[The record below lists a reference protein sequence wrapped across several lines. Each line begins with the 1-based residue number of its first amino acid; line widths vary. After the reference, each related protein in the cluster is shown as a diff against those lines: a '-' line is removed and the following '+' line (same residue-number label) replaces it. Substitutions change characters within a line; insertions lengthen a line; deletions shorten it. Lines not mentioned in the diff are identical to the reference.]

1 MTLELSFI
9 LLTVLLAALVLA
21 LALSLLR
28 LSLSKGGTNRE
39 NPPTAPDSSE
49 NVKGAEPLS
58 LRRARLLEHERAP
71 DLLKELAVQFEKDF
85 NLEFAEFSLG
95 DIDAKEIN
103 SHRGAK
109 THRRRIEFAGG
120 MTGSFEWTER
130 PGAKLSEERIDEVAQ
145 ITRAYM
151 ANLNK
156 MQEYKR
162 QAIRDPLTGLFNA
175 AYFRTRL
182 DEEIKRAKRS
192 KSSLGLMIIDVDNFK
207 QINDTH
213 GHPVGDNIL
222 NRLAQLLNENV
233 RSTDIV
239 ARYGGDELCVILP
252 DSDSEQTQ
260 NFMLRLHRR
269 VRELAEGLDREDR
282 ATISIGAA
290 VAPLQAADGESLFK
304 AADDALLEAKRS
316 GRNRAVM
323 YTHQSETVS

>member
-9 LLTVLLAALVLA
+9 LLTVLLAGLVLV

-28 LSLSKGGTNRE
+28 LSSSKDRTDPQKSQTAEDASGTFQRGE
-39 NPPTAPDSSE
+39 SLT
-49 NVKGAEPLS
+49 
-58 LRRARLLEHERAP
+58 LRRARLLDYERAP
-71 DLLKELAVQFEKDF
+71 ELLKDLAGQFEKDF
-85 NLEFAEFSLG
+85 NLEFAEFTLG
-95 DIDAKEIN
+95 ESDAKEMAAD
-103 SHRGAK
+103 SGTK
-109 THRRRIEFAGG
+109 THRRRIEFAGD
-120 MTGSFEWTER
+120 MTGSFDWKER
-130 PGAKLSEERIDEVAQ
+130 PGAKLSEQRIDEVSQ
-145 ITRAYM
+145 IARAYM
-151 ANLNK
+151 ANLSK
-156 MQEYKR
+156 MQEYMR

-182 DEEIKRAKRS
+182 NEEIKRAQRS

-260 NFMLRLHRR
+260 NFMLRLHQR
-269 VRELAEGLDREDR
+269 VRELAEGLEPAL

-290 VAPLQAADGESLFK
+290 VAPLQAADAESLFK

-323 YTHQSETVS
+323 YAHSGAAIS